1 MPAIDLPPDNDIQIG
16 KCRVVGKMAREEK
29 PIRNEHVV
37 IDKNEDVSSRR
48 SDRVM
53 PGGDDARLI
62 PDKPFHTRVAGQLRF
77 STSQRVGPSRILID
91 HQYLEIDILLGQ
103 QTLNGVQQ
111 WTEPA
116 KSGNDHRQPRLGSK
130 LFRFHD
136 ANCIML
142 SKNPL

>member
-1 MPAIDLPPDNDIQIG
+1 
-16 KCRVVGKMAREEK
+16 MAREEK

-37 IDKNEDVSSRR
+37 IDKNKDVSGRR

-53 PGGDDARLI
+53 PGGDDARFI
-62 PDKPFHTRVAGQLRF
+62 PEKPFHARVAGQLRF

-91 HQYLEIDILLGQ
+91 HQDLEIDILLGQ

-116 KSGNDHRQPRLGSK
+116 KTGNDHRQARLGSK
-130 LFRFHD
+130 RFRFHD
-136 ANCIML
+136 MNCIML
-142 SKNPL
+142 SKDPQ